1 MNIKKLLAVLM
12 AVVMVLGLAACGGG
26 DTDGAQ
32 AQTTGTT
39 NGDAGNATPE
49 DGTPTSVTISTVYGD
64 VEVPYAPQRVCALDF
79 TMLDFIHTLGLGE
92 VITCVQSSK
101 NTPTYLAEYYDS
113 DAVIVLQ
120 RGKNKGGNKDG
131 QTTETTEETD
141 PYELY
146 YSIDADLIVGSVDT
160 VDEAMY
166 EVLSQIAPTVV
177 LDYASADPDGIYAG
191 VKANARTIAS
201 IWGVE
206 DTLDDLVAEYDAVY
220 AELKEDLQGI
230 SIVVLS
236 TAVDASRIQV
246 ESGDDD
252 SVLLFQELGMVVL
265 SNDAPE
271 EVVTASVYDRN
282 ADEATQAAKNQVIA
296 AWIEEADPAYIL
308 LADRTFDDIEA
319 ARDEGY
325 SCAELDGL
333 TAYQEGRAC
342 QLSNGAMNGANGL
355 MGTFTQMDRLKA
367 FFLG

>member
-12 AVVMVLGLAACGGG
+12 AVVLLLGLAACGGDTG
-26 DTDGAQ
+26 DAQ
-32 AQTTGTT
+32 AQTNGTT
-39 NGDAGNATPE
+39 KDDAGSSTPS
-49 DGTPTSVTISTVYGD
+49 DGTPATVTVSTVYGD

-101 NTPTYLAEYYDS
+101 NTPTYLEEYYNS
-113 DAVIVLQ
+113 DAVVVLQ
-120 RGKNKGGNKDG
+120 RGKNKNKGDE
-131 QTTETTEETD
+131 TTETTEETD

-206 DTLDDLVAEYDAVY
+206 DTLDELAAAYDSVY
-220 AELKEDLQGI
+220 AELKAGLQGI
-230 SIVVLS
+230 SVVVLS
-236 TAVDASRIQV
+236 TAVDTSRIQV
-246 ESGDDD
+246 ESGDED
-252 SVLLFQELGMVVL
+252 SVLLFQELGMVLL

-271 EVVTASVYDRN
+271 EVVTASTYDRN
-282 ADEATQAAKNQVIA
+282 ADEAAQAAKNQVIA
-296 AWIEEADPAYIL
+296 AWIEEAAPAYIL
-308 LADRTFDDIEA
+308 LADRSFDDIET
-319 ARDEGY
+319 ARAEGY

-333 TAYQEGRAC
+333 TACQEGRAC

-355 MGTFTQMDRLKA
+355 MGTFIRLDQLKA